1 MHTRKGEVSLRVGP
15 MARMS
20 MAAPT
25 RPIVTGIQRLLP
37 VHSTPFI
44 RPSSTTT
51 RRLQHAHQ
59 SEISFT
65 QLTWSRSTHYGRS
78 KLHSLNINQS
88 GAGVRLGLAPVRGHI
103 GLCDESLSWLQW
115 ERGLLMRQR

>member
-1 MHTRKGEVSLRVGP
+1 MHTTKGEVSLRVGP
-15 MARMS
+15 MARMC

-44 RPSSTTT
+44 FSSSTTT
-51 RRLQHAHQ
+51 RRLHHARQ
-59 SEISFT
+59 KEMSFM
-65 QLTWSRSTHYGRS
+65 QLTRSRSTHFGRS
-78 KLHSLNINQS
+78 KLHSLNTHQS
-88 GAGVRLGLAPVRGHI
+88 GAGIRLAPVRGHI
-103 GLCDESLSWLQW
+103 GLCDESLSWLQR